1 MTNLLAFHLL
11 YLYFIFC
18 ILIVLRFPF
27 VFVIHWPMPGLS
39 EALDHDQSIGLS
51 PPEGSVY
58 QSWQTTAGNDHLH
71 HFLHTRD
78 NHIVAD
84 EADPHI
90 CDNVIESIL

>member
-1 MTNLLAFHLL
+1 
-11 YLYFIFC
+11 
-18 ILIVLRFPF
+18 
-27 VFVIHWPMPGLS
+27 MPGLS

-58 QSWQTTAGNDHLH
+58 QSWQTTTGNDHLH

-84 EADPHI
+84 EADCHI
-90 CDNVIESIL
+90 YDNVIESIL

>member
-1 MTNLLAFHLL
+1 
-11 YLYFIFC
+11 
-18 ILIVLRFPF
+18 
-27 VFVIHWPMPGLS
+27 MPGLS

-84 EADPHI
+84 EADRHI
-90 CDNVIESIL
+90 CDNVIETIL